1 MANLQLFDMMMEYE
15 EGNLSE
21 AEMLEMFQLL
31 IDNGMVWSLQGFYG
45 RTANML
51 IQFGYCR
58 PAMSQLN

>member
-1 MANLQLFDMMMEYE
+1 MANLQLFDMMMQYE

-31 IDNGMVWSLQGFYG
+31 IDNGMVWSLQGMYG
-45 RTANML
+45 RTAKTL
-51 IQFGYCR
+51 IEFGYCR